1 MKLLEDDSVG
11 VSSRN
16 VTGRLGLST
25 RFKSNAVRVG
35 AALVA
40 FLVVYTLIDV
50 FALSSV
56 ARIVVDME
64 SDHETVAAIY
74 YSGNLRKVAFQKE
87 KAKHQ
92 LVRANVRARHN
103 FDLDNKVVKA
113 IRFDPGDGP
122 GIYRVYSLAPRS
134 FYGEIKPIEPFLP
147 EVVVEPGPGTSIAK
161 KNGYL
166 EIIAETVD
174 PYVII
179 KEEIKVKNQVLLF
192 LTPLLVALLVLA
204 TRTGFSLTACVFWVD
219 TIKKSPSGGQ
229 NYNALDGMRGLAAL
243 FVLAAHTGVAGCSSL
258 GHVGVVFFFCLS
270 GFLLCQ
276 PYVKDS
282 ALILSASYV
291 GNYYLRRLKRIVP
304 MFYFILVVTYL
315 FNDRIDVF
323 IRSALFIQGN
333 TIYWTVLQDI
343 HFYIFLPGILLIN
356 HLVLRGNRGLI
367 VGLLLVLGYCF
378 NHGLVSTYEI
388 FGLGQKMTILAGLF
402 LNGIMV
408 SYLCRIDWVR
418 NSQALQR
425 FFANPVVGCILLV
438 AIFGIEQ
445 LWALSHNGQIR
456 NSVWLMA
463 GDFNYL
469 VEVLIILLV
478 LAPYSLPGKLFNTLP
493 LRIMGT
499 VSYSFYLLHPICLG
513 IVKAF
518 ALEYLGHPLSAAGN
532 FFFTLV
538 LTFVLSTITY
548 RYIERPFLKMKKPVE
563 SAASQLGLSPR

>member
-1 MKLLEDDSVG
+1 
-11 VSSRN
+11 
-16 VTGRLGLST
+16 
-25 RFKSNAVRVG
+25 
-35 AALVA
+35 
-40 FLVVYTLIDV
+40 
-50 FALSSV
+50 
-56 ARIVVDME
+56 ME

-74 YSGNLRKVAFQKE
+74 YSGNLRKGAFQE
-87 KAKHQ
+87 DKAKRQ
-92 LVRANVRARHN
+92 AVQANVRATHN
-103 FDLDNKVVKA
+103 FDLDNRVVKA

-147 EVVVEPGPGTSIAK
+147 DVDVEPGPGTSIAK
-161 KNGYL
+161 KDGYL
-166 EIIAETVD
+166 EITAETDD

-179 KEEIKVKNQVLLF
+179 KEKIKVKNPVLLF
-192 LTPLLVALLVLA
+192 LAPILAALLVLA
-204 TRTGFSLTACVFWVD
+204 TRSGFSLTACAFWVD

-243 FVLAAHTGVAGCSSL
+243 FVLAAHTGIPGCGSL

-270 GFLLCQ
+270 GFLLSL
-276 PYVKDS
+276 PYAKDGS
-282 ALILSASYV
+282 LILSMSKV

-304 MFYFILVVTYL
+304 MFYVILVITYL
-315 FNDRIDVF
+315 FNERIDVF

-333 TIYWTVLQDI
+333 SIYWTVLQEI

-388 FGLGQKMTILAGLF
+388 FGLGQKMIIFAGLF

-418 NSQALQR
+418 NSRGLQR
-425 FFANPVVGCILLV
+425 FLANPIVGCILLV

-445 LWALSHNGQIR
+445 LWALSHNGQVR
-456 NSVWLMA
+456 KSVWLMA
-463 GDFNYL
+463 GNFNYL
-469 VEVLIILLV
+469 VAVLIMLLV
-478 LAPYSLPGKLFNTLP
+478 LAPHSLPGKLFNALP

-499 VSYSFYLLHPICLG
+499 VSYSFYLLHPTSLG

-518 ALEYLGHPLSAAGN
+518 ALEYLGHPLSAAEN
-532 FFFTLV
+532 FFFTLL

-548 RYIERPFLKMKKPVE
+548 RYIERPFLKMKKPDE
-563 SAASQLGLSPR
+563 SAAGQLGLSPR

>member
-1 MKLLEDDSVG
+1 
-11 VSSRN
+11 
-16 VTGRLGLST
+16 
-25 RFKSNAVRVG
+25 
-35 AALVA
+35 
-40 FLVVYTLIDV
+40 LIDV

-74 YSGNLRKVAFQKE
+74 YSGNLRKGAFQE
-87 KAKHQ
+87 DKAKRQ
-92 LVRANVRARHN
+92 AVQANVRATHN
-103 FDLDNKVVKA
+103 FDLDNRVVKA

-147 EVVVEPGPGTSIAK
+147 DVDVEPGPGTSIAK
-161 KNGYL
+161 KDGYL
-166 EIIAETVD
+166 EITAETDD

-179 KEEIKVKNQVLLF
+179 KEKIKVKNPVLLF
-192 LTPLLVALLVLA
+192 LAPILAALLVLA
-204 TRTGFSLTACVFWVD
+204 TRSGFSLTACAFWVD

-243 FVLAAHTGVAGCSSL
+243 FVLAAHTGIPGCGSL

-270 GFLLCQ
+270 GFLLSL
-276 PYVKDS
+276 PYAKDGS
-282 ALILSASYV
+282 LILSMSKV

-304 MFYFILVVTYL
+304 MFYVILVITYL
-315 FNDRIDVF
+315 FNERIDVF

-333 TIYWTVLQDI
+333 SIYWTVLQEI

-388 FGLGQKMTILAGLF
+388 FGLGQKMIIFAGLF

-418 NSQALQR
+418 NSRGLQR
-425 FFANPVVGCILLV
+425 FLANPIVGCILLV

-445 LWALSHNGQIR
+445 LWALSHNGQVR
-456 NSVWLMA
+456 KSVWLMA
-463 GDFNYL
+463 GNFNYL
-469 VEVLIILLV
+469 VAVLIMLLV
-478 LAPYSLPGKLFNTLP
+478 LAPHSLPGKLFNALP

-499 VSYSFYLLHPICLG
+499 VSYSFYLLHPTSLG

-518 ALEYLGHPLSAAGN
+518 ALEYLGHPLSAAEN
-532 FFFTLV
+532 FFFTLL

-548 RYIERPFLKMKKPVE
+548 RYIERPFLKMKKPDE
-563 SAASQLGLSPR
+563 SAAGQLGLSPR